1 MGDATKLQLTVV
13 SLSLVA
19 LLLMS
24 AAVEEAAA
32 GEGEISYE
40 AIKRGRIPG
49 KEVVND
55 RPDTTANKY
64 ARGCE
69 PEERCRGE

>member
-1 MGDATKLQLTVV
+1 MSDAKLELTVI

-32 GEGEISYE
+32 SEGEISYE
-40 AIKRGRIPG
+40 AISRDRIPDKLRGR
-49 KEVVND
+49 ND
-55 RPDTTANKY
+55 RPDTTANRY
-64 ARGCE
+64 VRGCE
-69 PEERCRGE
+69 PEEKCRGE